1 MPKAGVVDEPYGAYN
16 VYSVLKKTG
25 LCVACPRCGGM
36 GLVTSGE
43 GQYRFQC
50 TRCGHA
56 RTKRLGG
63 YRFRVQNLCLSC
75 GRYYNAPIHDP
86 RQQAFPV
93 LRVPCPYCGFM
104 MPGRVEKTGQA
115 VWYGGDGALRRG
127 QDPIFGFD
135 LWFLA
140 SLDGKPVWALNR
152 EHLSYLIGYLSAGL
166 REKPF
171 DRPGLRAESD
181 ALPAFMKRAKN
192 RGRLVKRL
200 KELQKK

>member
-1 MPKAGVVDEPYGAYN
+1 MPKDRVVDEPYGAYN
-16 VYSVLKKTG
+16 VYSVLKTG

-75 GRYYNAPIHDP
+75 GRYYNAPVHDP

-93 LRVPCPYCGFM
+93 LRVPCPYCGFV

-166 REKPF
+166 RE
-171 DRPGLRAESD
+171 RPAVGYLGRMQSD
-181 ALPAFMKRAKN
+181 QLPTFMKTAKN
-192 RGRLVKRL
+192 RAGILKCLKRMQE
-200 KELQKK
+200 K

>member
-1 MPKAGVVDEPYGAYN
+1 MPKDRVVDEPYGAYN
-16 VYSVLKKTG
+16 VYSVLKTG

-75 GRYYNAPIHDP
+75 GRYYNAPVHDP

-93 LRVPCPYCGFM
+93 LRVPCPYCGFV
-104 MPGRVEKTGQA
+104 MPGRVEKTGQV
-115 VWYGGDGALRRG
+115 VWCGGDGVLRRG

-135 LWFLA
+135 LWFLT
-140 SLDGKPVWALNR
+140 SFDGKPVWALNR
-152 EHLSYLIGYLSAGL
+152 EHLAYLIGYLSARL
-166 REKPF
+166 REKPP
-171 DRPGLRAESD
+171 DNPGLRTQAD
-181 ALPAFMKRAKN
+181 MLPAFMKTAKN
-192 RGRLVKRL
+192 RERLVRRL
-200 KELQKK
+200 TELQKK

>member
-1 MPKAGVVDEPYGAYN
+1 MPKDRVVDEPYGAYN
-16 VYSVLKKTG
+16 VYSVLKTG

-75 GRYYNAPIHDP
+75 GRYYNAPVHDP

-93 LRVPCPYCGFM
+93 LRVPCPYCGFV

-152 EHLSYLIGYLSAGL
+152 EHLSYLIGYL
-166 REKPF
+166 R
-171 DRPGLRAESD
+171 DRKS
-181 ALPAFMKRAKN
+181 
-192 RGRLVKRL
+192 VV
-200 KELQKK
+200 